1 MIDEDATFRKYGY
14 RSTDSKCRRVVVICA
29 GCGEPRDVSKYNVP
43 PLCMSCSKKLD
54 NLSDETRSR
63 LSNCKSGMNNP
74 NFGNVGEKS
83 ACFGRAHTSN
93 ELEKMSETHSGEKN
107 SFYGKH
113 HTPQTRS
120 ILSESNSGANNPNYG
135 KRGKDSNGW
144 KGGLTPRMQ
153 ALRNTQ
159 SYKNWRESVYER
171 DDHTCQECGA
181 RSSSGNPVY
190 LNAHH
195 INPIKDNKNT
205 LLIFDVD
212 NGITLCEGCHNI
224 TKGHEEDFV
233 TRYAAM
239 VST

>member
-1 MIDEDATFRKYGY
+1 MIDEDATFKKYGY
-14 RSTDSKCRRVVVICA
+14 RSTDTKCRRVIAVCD
-29 GCGEPRDVSKYNVP
+29 GCSEPRDVSKYNIP
-43 PLCMSCSKKLD
+43 PLCRSCAATGKWT
-54 NLSDETRSR
+54 DETRKEWSESR
-63 LSNCKSGMNNP
+63 KGGNNP
-74 NFGNVGEKS
+74 NFGNTGGKNS
-83 ACFGRAHTSN
+83 CSGRSHTPD
-93 ELEKMSETHSGEKN
+93 ELEKMSESHIGDKN
-107 SFYGKH
+107 GFYGKRH
-113 HTPQTRS
+113 SSETRDT
-120 ILSESNSGANNPNYG
+120 LSEMNSGVNNPNYG

-205 LLIFDVD
+205 LLIPSLR
-212 NGITLCEGCHNI
+212 TC
-224 TKGHEEDFV
+224 
-233 TRYAAM
+233 
-239 VST
+239 